1 MILNNVVSAFRHLM
15 SSKES
20 GQSLVEYSMII
31 GLIAIAAIAGISL
44 VSSQVGSLW
53 GGIVS
58 DVTEAVK
65 GVLS

>member
-1 MILNNVVSAFRHLM
+1 MIFENVVSAFKRLV
-15 SSKES
+15 SSRES

-58 DVTEAVK
+58 DVTDAVTS
-65 GVLS
+65 VLS

>member
-1 MILNNVVSAFRHLM
+1 MIFENVKAAFRQLK
-15 SSKES
+15 SAQES
-20 GQSLVEYSMII
+20 GQSLVEYSLII
-31 GLIAIAAIAGISL
+31 GLVSIAAIAGISL

-65 GVLS
+65 GVLG